1 MITLFLST
9 IVSATITNIYGPSV
23 RDFGPVVYTL
33 FLSVKRFRENK
44 RENSKHNITI
54 GHITDFEN
62 IFPDNE
68 LFNDEESE
76 SNQQLFVL
84 VVLFRYVCP

>member
-1 MITLFLST
+1 MITLFLLT
-9 IVSATITNIYGPSV
+9 TVCATITNIYSPSG
-23 RDFGPVVYTL
+23 RDFGPIVYTL

-44 RENSKHNITI
+44 RKNSKHNITI
-54 GHITDFEN
+54 SHITDLEK

-68 LFNDEESE
+68 LFRDEEYE

-84 VVLFRYVCP
+84 VVLFRYVYP

>member
-9 IVSATITNIYGPSV
+9 IVCATITNIYGPSV
-23 RDFGPVVYTL
+23 RDFGPIVYTL
-33 FLSVKRFRENK
+33 FSSVKRFRENK

-54 GHITDFEN
+54 SHITDLEK
-62 IFPDNE
+62 IFPENQ
-68 LFNDEESE
+68 LFKDEESE

-84 VVLFRYVCP
+84 VVLFRYVYP

>member
-9 IVSATITNIYGPSV
+9 TVSATITNIYGPSV
-23 RDFGPVVYTL
+23 RDFGPIAYTL

-44 RENSKHNITI
+44 RENSKHNII
-54 GHITDFEN
+54 ISHIKDLKIF
-62 IFPDNE
+62 FPDNE
-68 LFNDEESE
+68 LFKVEESE

-84 VVLFRYVCP
+84 VVLFRYAYP